1 MSEAVS
7 LWAAAKAGNELEVE
21 KILADKHVDVNTVWE
36 KNGGSPINVSDDKLE
51 RYFGSTP
58 LWVAADEGYSEIVKL
73 LLAHPSIQVNKTN
86 SNGASPF
93 RVASQ
98 FGHD

>member
-1 MSEAVS
+1 M
-7 LWAAAKAGNELEVE
+7 WAAAKAGNELEVE
-21 KILADKHVDVNTVWE
+21 KILADKYIDVNMVWE

-51 RYFGSTP
+51 RYVGSTP